1 MLLPIFIF
9 PPNVQKNLDN
19 LTKLATK
26 PRLIRPLW
34 SSSHGTTNQFYLSP
48 IVTTTTAKIYYLL
61 AWWQQYLNENFTN
74 KYFYV
79 FACYE
84 QKPQQFFQQMTQVD
98 RQVLL
103 QQLKSDY
110 RQILIH
116 YFTTDKT
123 LKEKI
128 DKFINA
134 VFCANIPVPQIIEF
148 HMELIEDFSIQLRLE
163 GRSDE
168 TLLDYRLALIDI
180 LAHLC
185 ELYRCS
191 MSK

>member
-1 MLLPIFIF
+1 MLLLLLIFT
-9 PPNVQKNLDN
+9 PNVPQNLDHPA
-19 LTKLATK
+19 KLAT
-26 PRLIRPLW
+26 RLRFSGNLRRLLQ
-34 SSSHGTTNQFYLSP
+34 HTTDHLCFSL
-48 IVTTTTAKIYYLL
+48 IIDTTTAKIYYLL
-61 AWWQQYLNENFTN
+61 KWWQQYLNKNFIN

-79 FACYE
+79 FPWQK
-84 QKPQQFFQQMTQVD
+84 QKPQHFFSQMTQVD

-110 RQILIH
+110 RQILIN
-116 YFTTDKT
+116 YFTADKT
-123 LKEKI
+123 LTEEI
-128 DKFINA
+128 DKFIHA

-168 TLLDYRLALIDI
+168 ALLDYRLALIDI

-185 ELYRCS
+185 EHYRCS
-191 MSK
+191 ISQ

>member
-1 MLLPIFIF
+1 MLLPILIV
-9 PPNVQKNLDN
+9 PTDIKKNLDN
-19 LTKLATK
+19 PTQLATK
-26 PRLIRPLW
+26 PRLSGQMWRYRQY
-34 SSSHGTTNQFYLSP
+34 NQNEFWLSP
-48 IVTTTTAKIYYLL
+48 IVATAKIYYLL
-61 AWWQQYLNENFTN
+61 HRWQQYLKENFTN

-79 FACYE
+79 FACQR
-84 QKPQQFFQQMTQVD
+84 QKSQQFFPHMTQVD
-98 RQVLL
+98 QQVLL

-110 RQILIH
+110 RQILIN

-123 LKEKI
+123 LKEQI

-148 HMELIEDFSIQLRLE
+148 HMELIEEFSNQLRLE

-168 TLLDYRLALIDI
+168 ALMDYRLTLIDI

-185 ELYRCS
+185 ERYRCS
-191 MSK
+191 VSK

>member
-1 MLLPIFIF
+1 MF
-9 PPNVQKNLDN
+9 PCQ
-19 LTKLATK
+19 T
-26 PRLIRPLW
+26 
-34 SSSHGTTNQFYLSP
+34 
-48 IVTTTTAKIYYLL
+48 
-61 AWWQQYLNENFTN
+61 
-74 KYFYV
+74 
-79 FACYE
+79 
-84 QKPQQFFQQMTQVD
+84 QKPQQFFPQMTQVD

-110 RQILIH
+110 HQILIN

-128 DKFINA
+128 DQFIDA
-134 VFCANIPVPQIIEF
+134 VFRANIPVPQIIEF

-168 TLLDYRLALIDI
+168 ALLDYRLALIDI

-185 ELYRCS
+185 EHYRCFV
-191 MSK
+191 SK

>member
-1 MLLPIFIF
+1 MLLPILIV
-9 PPNVQKNLDN
+9 PTDIKKNLDN
-19 LTKLATK
+19 PTQLATK
-26 PRLIRPLW
+26 PRLSGLMWRYRQY
-34 SSSHGTTNQFYLSP
+34 NQNEFWLSP
-48 IVTTTTAKIYYLL
+48 IVATAKIYYLL
-61 AWWQQYLNENFTN
+61 HQWQQYLKENFTN

-79 FACYE
+79 FAY
-84 QKPQQFFQQMTQVD
+84 QKQKSQQFFPHMTQVD
-98 RQVLL
+98 QQVLL

-110 RQILIH
+110 RQILIN

-123 LKEKI
+123 LKEQI

-148 HMELIEDFSIQLRLE
+148 HMELIEEFSNQLRLE

-168 TLLDYRLALIDI
+168 ALMDYRLTLIDI

-185 ELYRCS
+185 ERYRCS
-191 MSK
+191 VSK